1 MWEAPEIYGRA
12 AVGTGV
18 PSGIYRVGVYPT
30 VHLSNHSSN
39 RGQGQLW
46 DHLANLLTER
56 LQREITPILVVYR
69 FLQNRRL
76 HSVQEQ
82 PMRLRPDC
90 PGWVDAQRTPPV
102 ETWGFFRRLCF
113 SMSLHPDHQPCSAAL
128 PSAHLGG
135 DGLPG
140 SALEI
145 EGELGAAPWPLLGAE
160 FPCPLAMPRGWPKA
174 VSLACHF
181 PGQSTCAFSARDTAH
196 ILIPLF
202 SAKGFE
208 KNEGCQRIGEI
219 TVSVMV
225 TRGGGLG
232 SRGLHSSIR
241 RFSHFIP
248 ELLLTPLTLDY
259 APLSPLVQ
267 Q

>member
-1 MWEAPEIYGRA
+1 MWEAPELYGRA

-30 VHLSNHSSN
+30 VHVSNHSSN
-39 RGQGQLW
+39 RGQGQFW

-56 LQREITPILVVYR
+56 LQREITPILVVYH

-82 PMRLRPDC
+82 PMRLRP
-90 PGWVDAQRTPPV
+90 GRVDAQRTPPV
-102 ETWGFFRRLCF
+102 ETWGFFHTLCF

-145 EGELGAAPWPLLGAE
+145 EGELGASPWALLGAE
-160 FPCPLAMPRGWPKA
+160 LPCPLATPRGWPKA

-181 PGQSTCAFSARDTAH
+181 PGQSICAFSARDIPH

-202 SAKGFE
+202 PAKGFG
-208 KNEGCQRIGEI
+208 KK
-219 TVSVMV
+219 
-225 TRGGGLG
+225 RGVPKDRGDHCISHGNVWRWSR

-248 ELLLTPLTLDY
+248 EPLLTPLTLDY
-259 APLSPLVQ
+259 AALSPLVQ